1 MNVSIIFIFR
11 LTWGFEC
18 SEPSIATL
26 KGAAGISVQ
35 QPAIVLNHRS
45 PGSSIPELKA
55 IKISG
60 HEENFSTKVLGAP
73 CILKLAKRSVLSKEG
88 SHAIVA
94 ALYLLIFLVEKY
106 IASTLRIENEEVS
119 TPLL

>member
-26 KGAAGISVQ
+26 KGAGGISVH
-35 QPAIVLNHRS
+35 QPAILLDYRS
-45 PGSSIPELKA
+45 PGSSIPEPEA

-60 HEENFSTKVLGAP
+60 LEEYFSTK
-73 CILKLAKRSVLSKEG
+73 
-88 SHAIVA
+88 
-94 ALYLLIFLVEKY
+94 YLEHLVF
-106 IASTLRIENEEVS
+106 
-119 TPLL
+119 